1 MFDRVKVHIRI
12 RPLSDDETQQNTLT
26 PIELIDT
33 NTNTLISIYTY
44 IHVNAYSKEG
54 L

>member
-12 RPLSDDETQQNTLT
+12 RPLSEDEAKQEALT
-26 PIELIDT
+26 PIELIDI

-44 IHVNAYSKEG
+44 IHINAYSKKG